1 MNIKLDNTICALST
15 PNGKGAI
22 ALIRVTG
29 KDTLKIVSSIFSKNL
44 EQAEGNSIHFG
55 KILEKKVPY
64 KSSENSKLKDS
75 DIRQN
80 DIRPNDFIVD
90 EVLISV
96 FKNPKSYTG
105 EDLVEISCHA
115 SSYIIHQILGLL
127 LKNGCTAASAGEF
140 TMRAFYNK
148 KMDLSQAEAVA
159 DLIASNSAAAHRLA
173 MQQMRGG
180 FSQEIQKLRE
190 QLIHFAS
197 MIELELDFAEEDV
210 EFADRTQF
218 LNLIG
223 ELLLTVK
230 KLADSFSYG
239 NVIKN
244 GIPVAIIGVPNVG
257 KSTLLN
263 AFLNE
268 NRALVS
274 DIPGTTRDTVEDVL
288 TINGVEFRFIDTAG
302 LRDTHDVVE
311 AMGIERTYKKIL
323 QSEILLYLVDAEN
336 IHREDLE
343 KNIRAIQE
351 KAGTNKK
358 VFTII
363 NKSDKLKDE
372 NALKKYLSGIEH
384 LHLISARDNK
394 GIEELKNH
402 LYDFVK
408 DNDFSN
414 QEIIVTNARHYD
426 ALTKAYE
433 SLMQV
438 KQGLETQ
445 LTGDLL
451 AVDIR
456 KTIFHLGEITG
467 EISTDDLLGNIF
479 SKFCI
484 GK

>member
-1 MNIKLDNTICALST
+1 MRFLENTICALST

-22 ALIRVTG
+22 AIIRVTG
-29 KDTLKIVSSIFSKNL
+29 IDTLKIVSTIFSKDL
-44 EQAEGNSIHFG
+44 TKAEGNTVVFG
-55 KILEKKVPY
+55 KIIDAKESNQEFTQARTDAGL
-64 KSSENSKLKDS
+64 
-75 DIRQN
+75 RQHDN
-80 DIRPNDFIVD
+80 VVD
-90 EVLISV
+90 EVLVSV
-96 FKNPKSYTG
+96 FRNPKSYTG

-115 SSYIIHQILGLL
+115 STYIIQQILRLL
-127 LKNGCTAASAGEF
+127 LQNGCTAASAGEF
-140 TMRAFYNK
+140 TMRAFFNK

-159 DLIASNSAAAHRLA
+159 DLIASNSAAAHKLA

-180 FSQEIQKLRE
+180 FSKEIQNLRE

-210 EFADRTQF
+210 AFADRTQF
-218 LNLIG
+218 LKLID
-223 ELLLTVK
+223 ELRNAVK
-230 KLADSFSYG
+230 KLADSFSFG

-274 DIPGTTRDTVEDVL
+274 DIPGTTRDTVEDIL
-288 TINGVEFRFIDTAG
+288 NINGVDFRFIDTAG
-302 LRDTHDVVE
+302 LRETKDVVE
-311 AMGIERTYKKIL
+311 AMGIERTYNKIKD
-323 QSEILLYLVDAEN
+323 SEILLYLVDAETAN
-336 IHREDLE
+336 KDELL
-343 KNIRAIQE
+343 KNISAIKN
-351 KAGTNKK
+351 KAGENTLLPSQAPK

-363 NKSDKLKDE
+363 NKSDKLD
-372 NALKKYLSGIEH
+372 NFDALKKHLNGIEN
-384 LHLISARDNK
+384 LHLISARD
-394 GIEELKNH
+394 GIGVNELKEH

-408 DNDFSN
+408 ENDFSS
-414 QEIIVTNARHYD
+414 QEIIVTNARHHD
-426 ALTKAYE
+426 ALTKAYA
-433 SLMQV
+433 SLDFVRDGLV
-438 KQGLETQ
+438 KNIS
-445 LTGDLL
+445 GDLL

-467 EISTDDLLGNIF
+467 DISTDDLLGNIF